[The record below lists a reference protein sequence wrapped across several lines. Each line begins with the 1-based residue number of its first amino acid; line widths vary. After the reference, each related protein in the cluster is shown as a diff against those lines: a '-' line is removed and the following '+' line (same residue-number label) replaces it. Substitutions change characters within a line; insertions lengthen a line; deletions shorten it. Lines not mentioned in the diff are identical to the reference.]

1 MSQESK
7 SNLFLCGLCPSSTF
21 QKMLI
26 NLWISAEV
34 DESPRKRNLGTKSSL
49 LHAGITEIEILLEMI
64 LLSYVLSIF
73 SYVY

>member
-1 MSQESK
+1 
-7 SNLFLCGLCPSSTF
+7 
-21 QKMLI
+21 MLI